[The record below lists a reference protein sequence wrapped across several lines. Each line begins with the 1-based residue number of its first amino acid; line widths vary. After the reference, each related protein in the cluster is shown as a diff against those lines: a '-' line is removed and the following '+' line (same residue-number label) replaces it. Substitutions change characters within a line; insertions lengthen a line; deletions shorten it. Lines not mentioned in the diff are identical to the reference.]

1 MQISVGAQSPYG
13 LNHAKH
19 QEGAGLA
26 GCVGPSSQFT
36 LPRTGHVLLNRS
48 VLAAMTNKQS
58 HLDGTLSDEEIKW
71 LTRRAKGGFGITTT
85 AAANVTEHGRGWD
98 GEMGVWGDHQLP
110 GLTKM
115 ATQLNQTGTLSLAQI
130 FHGGMRAPQ
139 SINGVQPVSA
149 SENTEDGMNGLFT
162 RELTHQEI
170 LDMIQSFTDAAVRC
184 QKAGFHGVEL
194 HGAHSY
200 LICQF
205 LGSVTNRRDDEWGG
219 DLSGRSK
226 FLRDMIT
233 SVRHATGPDFI
244 IAIRISPLIEK
255 AGIFLH
261 ESLEL
266 AKILCAMDIDL
277 FHISCWDV
285 FQDVAGDEDGRSLT
299 RRFAEVVPNH
309 IPLIS
314 TGAVWTSKDAQWL
327 MGEGADLVGVARVAI
342 AHPNWPEHLDDPDYS
357 PKRPPFSEQHLLDVE
372 LSPVF
377 VDYMRRWKNFVSD

>member
-1 MQISVGAQSPYG
+1 M
-13 LNHAKH
+13 NRTKH
-19 QEGAGLA
+19 QEGTGFAQG
-26 GCVGPSSQFT
+26 VGPSSQFT
-36 LPRTGHVLLNRS
+36 LPRTGHVVLNRS

-58 HLDGTLSDEEIKW
+58 HLDGTLSEEEVKW

-98 GEMGVWGDHQLP
+98 GEMGVWGDHHIP

-139 SINGVQPVSA
+139 SLNGVRPVSA
-149 SENTEDGMNGLFT
+149 SENTEDGMDGLYT
-162 RELTHQEI
+162 RELTHQEV

-205 LGSVTNRRDDEWGG
+205 LGSVTNRREDEWGG
-219 DLSGRSK
+219 DLMGRSK
-226 FLRDMIT
+226 FLREIIT
-233 SVRHATGPDFI
+233 SVREATGPDFI
-244 IAIRISPLIEK
+244 IAVRISPIIEK

-266 AKILCAMDIDL
+266 ARILCAMDIDL

-285 FQDVAGDEDGRSLT
+285 FQAVAGDENGPSLT
-299 RRFAEVVPNH
+299 KRFSDVVPKH

-327 MGEGADLVGVARVAI
+327 MDEGADLVGVARVAI
-342 AHPNWPEHLDDPDYS
+342 AHPDWPEHLDNPDYS
-357 PKRPPFSEQHLLDVE
+357 PQRPPFSEQHLLDVE
-372 LSPVF
+372 LSPIF
-377 VDYMRRWKNFVSD
+377 VNYMKRWKNFVLD